1 MASRILGM
9 GDVLT
14 LVEKAQKE
22 VELADVER
30 MQQKLQE
37 ATFDFSDFVQQMR
50 LIKRMGSL
58 GGLMK
63 LIPGMNKI
71 DDGMLK
77 QGEEQLKKI
86 EAMISSMTEAERRDP
101 DLLAA
106 QPSRR
111 RRIAGGSGHTP
122 ADVDKVL
129 QNFQQM
135 RGFMQ
140 QMTRGGGMPGMGGF
154 PGMGGMG
161 GFPGMGGMG
170 GFPGGMPGMP
180 GMPGMGGA
188 PGGRGKGA
196 GMPKA
201 AKPAKKRKGF
211 GEL

>member
-1 MASRILGM
+1 
-9 GDVLT
+9 
-14 LVEKAQKE
+14 
-22 VELADVER
+22 
-30 MQQKLQE
+30 
-37 ATFDFSDFVQQMR
+37 
-50 LIKRMGSL
+50 
-58 GGLMK
+58 MK

-140 QMTRGGGMPGMGGF
+140 QMTRGGGMPGM
-154 PGMGGMG
+154 PGMG

-170 GFPGGMPGMP
+170 GGFPGMP
-180 GMPGMGGA
+180 GMPGMGAA
-188 PGGRGKGA
+188 PGGRGKGG

-201 AKPAKKRKGF
+201 PKPAKKRKGF

>member
-1 MASRILGM
+1 
-9 GDVLT
+9 
-14 LVEKAQKE
+14 
-22 VELADVER
+22 
-30 MQQKLQE
+30 
-37 ATFDFSDFVQQMR
+37 MR

-86 EAMISSMTEAERRDP
+86 EAMIGSMTEAERRNP

-106 QPSRR
+106 SPSRR
-111 RRIAGGSGHTP
+111 RRIATGSGYV
-122 ADVDKVL
+122 AVDVDKVL

-140 QMTRGGGMPGMGGF
+140 QMTRGGGMPGM
-154 PGMGGMG
+154 PGMGG
-161 GFPGMGGMG
+161 GFPE
-170 GFPGGMPGMP
+170 MPGMP
-180 GMPGMGGA
+180 G
-188 PGGRGKGA
+188 GGRAGRGG
-196 GMPKA
+196 GMPKP

>member
-1 MASRILGM
+1 
-9 GDVLT
+9 
-14 LVEKAQKE
+14 
-22 VELADVER
+22 

-106 QPSRR
+106 NPSRR

-140 QMTRGGGMPGMGGF
+140 QMTRGGGMPGMPGMGGGF
-154 PGMGGMG
+154 PGMGG
-161 GFPGMGGMG
+161 GFPGTGGM
-170 GFPGGMPGMP
+170 PGGMPG
-180 GMPGMGGA
+180 GRAGGA
-188 PGGRGKGA
+188 GR
-196 GMPKA
+196 PKTA
-201 AKPAKKRKGF
+201 RPAKKRKGF